1 MASALGALFFCW
13 GILLFVLGLLKLP
26 PFVLRVFHTCPLDPR
41 PSLGRLAAVRVM
53 CASGSDARFV
63 VSRAVGGSH
72 ALVVSALQIL
82 FEWVS
87 QSLILAATAAN
98 IKIFLVRLNV
108 MLSGAIGLLAG
119 LLGSDSIVYTG
130 FSLLSAFQILFE
142 LATQFWFMAA
152 TAANFKTFLV
162 RLKVIAT
169 VCEYAS
175 SMVSWKA
182 AMGGRLLLA
191 F

>member
-1 MASALGALFFCW
+1 
-13 GILLFVLGLLKLP
+13 LFVLGLLKLP
-26 PFVLRVFHTCPLDPR
+26 PFVLRVFDTCPLDPR
-41 PSLGRLAAVRVM
+41 PSLGRLAAARVM
-53 CASGSDARFV
+53 CASGSDTRFV

-82 FEWVS
+82 SEWVS

-108 MLSGAIGLLAG
+108 MLSGVIGLLAG
-119 LLGSDSIVYTG
+119 LLGSYSIVHTR
-130 FSLLSAFQILFE
+130 FSLLSAFLILFE
-142 LATQFWFMAA
+142 LVTQFWFMAA
-152 TAANFKTFLV
+152 TAANVKIFLV
-162 RLKVIAT
+162 RLKVIVI
-169 VCEYAS
+169 VCECAS

-182 AMGGRLLLA
+182 RAMGGRLLLA